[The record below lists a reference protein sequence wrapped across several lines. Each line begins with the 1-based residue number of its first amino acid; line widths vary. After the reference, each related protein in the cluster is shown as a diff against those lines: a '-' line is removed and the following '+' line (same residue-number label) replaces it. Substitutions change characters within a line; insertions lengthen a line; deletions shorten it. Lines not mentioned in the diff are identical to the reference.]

1 MILGCWYLTSSTVEG
16 GFPQV
21 RYEMI
26 LSVGQKHNLHVIRC
40 ICVPTFKSLYKSQT
54 RLFLRH
60 DLAILRMERPVQ
72 LTPVR
77 ADNYHF
83 NEETADSEVC
93 VFRMEI
99 WQSMNF
105 TLI

>member
-1 MILGCWYLTSSTVEG
+1 MLFRAFVLT
-16 GFPQV
+16 
-21 RYEMI
+21 
-26 LSVGQKHNLHVIRC
+26 HV
-40 ICVPTFKSLYKSQT
+40 PPFKSLYKSQT
-54 RLFLRH
+54 QLFLRH

-93 VFRMEI
+93 VFIKEI
-99 WQSMNF
+99 CDSMNF
-105 TLI
+105 ALI

>member
-16 GFPQV
+16 GLPQV

-26 LSVGQKHNLHVIRC
+26 LGRWTKTQSTCYLMHLCSNFQKS
-40 ICVPTFKSLYKSQT
+40 SLYKSQT

-77 ADNYHF
+77 ADNYHLS
-83 NEETADSEVC
+83 EETADSEVC
-93 VFRMEI
+93 VFIKEI
-99 WQSMNF
+99 
-105 TLI
+105 

>member
-1 MILGCWYLTSSTVEG
+1 MEGGLPQVSLKMILGRWTKMHLCST
-16 GFPQV
+16 
-21 RYEMI
+21 I
-26 LSVGQKHNLHVIRC
+26 QKSR
-40 ICVPTFKSLYKSQT
+40 YKSQT

-93 VFRMEI
+93 VFRKEI
-99 WQSMNF
+99 WDIMNF
-105 TLI
+105 TLV

>member
-1 MILGCWYLTSSTVEG
+1 MRLRFAKMYSYVPLRG
-16 GFPQV
+16 
-21 RYEMI
+21 
-26 LSVGQKHNLHVIRC
+26 VIN
-40 ICVPTFKSLYKSQT
+40 IKKSLYKSHT
-54 RLFLRH
+54 WLFLRH

-83 NEETADSEVC
+83 NEETADSEDC

-99 WQSMNF
+99 WHSMNF

>member
-1 MILGCWYLTSSTVEG
+1 MEG
-16 GFPQV
+16 WLPQV

-26 LSVGQKHNLHVIRC
+26 LGRWTKIQSTCYLMHLCSIYQKSR
-40 ICVPTFKSLYKSQT
+40 YKSQT

-77 ADNYHF
+77 ADNYHLS
-83 NEETADSEVC
+83 EETADSEVC
-93 VFRMEI
+93 VFRKEI
-99 WQSMNF
+99 WDIMNF